1 MEINVRGLQHLFRG
15 KPAREAL
22 AEINCQ
28 ISPGQFVAIVG
39 PSGCGKST
47 FLRLIAN
54 LLEPSGGEI
63 LLDGKSPAEIAA
75 QRRIAWMSQS
85 PALLPWL
92 TVGENVTLAKRFSPK
107 ANVHRLSVEEA
118 LSRVGLEDDLDAYPA
133 MLSGGMQQRLALA
146 RILTMDADLWLM
158 DEPFSALDELTRERL
173 TIELLELW
181 RPLQPTVLWVTH
193 NIYEAIRLADRILV
207 MSPSPGRLTADIPV
221 DLPYPRSEPSSAFQG
236 LLCDLREVLG
246 QGSSELVLNA
256 YE

>member
-1 MEINVRGLQHLFRG
+1 MEIEVNQLQHVFPG
-15 KPAREAL
+15 KPEREAL
-22 AEINCQ
+22 SAIDCGIQ
-28 ISPGQFVAIVG
+28 SGQFVAIVG

-54 LLEPSGGEI
+54 LLKPSKGKI
-63 LLDGKSPAEIAA
+63 LLDGQSPESVAA

-92 TVGENVTLAKRFSPK
+92 TVGENVALAQRFRPPASQPG
-107 ANVHRLSVEEA
+107 LSTEEA
-118 LSRVGLEDDLDAYPA
+118 LHRVGLRDDLDVYPS

-173 TIELLELW
+173 TAELLELW

-207 MSPSPGRLTADIPV
+207 MSPAPGRLVGDIPV
-221 DLPYPRSEPSSAFQG
+221 DLPYPRSEPSPGFQSLLLELRALLG
-236 LLCDLREVLG
+236 LRSP
-246 QGSSELVLNA
+246 QLVL
-256 YE
+256 

>member
-1 MEINVRGLQHLFRG
+1 MKIEIKGLQHSFKG
-15 KPAREAL
+15 NPDREAL
-22 AEINCQ
+22 GEIHCKV
-28 ISPGQFVAIVG
+28 SPGQFVAIVG

-54 LLEPSGGEI
+54 LLEPSTGEI
-63 LLDGKSPAEIAA
+63 LLDGKMPVEIAG

-92 TVGENVTLAKRFSPK
+92 TVGENVTLAQRFRPK
-107 ANVHRLSVEEA
+107 VSRPRLTSDEA
-118 LSRVGLEDDLDAYPA
+118 LQRVGLKDDLNAYPS

-207 MSPSPGRLTADIPV
+207 MSPAPGKLVADIPV
-221 DLPYPRSEPSSAFQG
+221 SLPYPRHEPSPEFQQ
-236 LLCDLREVLG
+236 LLLNLRSVLG
-246 QGSSELVLNA
+246 KNVKEAVQ
-256 YE
+256 

>member
-1 MEINVRGLQHLFRG
+1 MEIEINNLQHSFPG
-15 KPAREAL
+15 KPEREAL

-28 ISPGQFVAIVG
+28 IKPGQFVAIVG

-63 LLDGKSPAEIAA
+63 WLDGKAPVEIAA

-92 TVGENVTLAKRFSPK
+92 TVGENVALAQRFRPSVSQPG
-107 ANVHRLSVEEA
+107 LSAEEA
-118 LSRVGLEDDLDAYPA
+118 LRRVGLRDDLDAYPS

-193 NIYEAIRLADRILV
+193 HIYEAIRLADRILV
-207 MSPSPGRLTADIPV
+207 MSPAPGRLVGDIQV
-221 DLPYPRSEPSSAFQG
+221 NLPYPRNEPAPAFQS
-236 LLCDLREVLG
+236 LLLDLRAMLG
-246 QGSSELVLNA
+246 QVSKQIAL
-256 YE
+256 